1 MTATQSLAAFLTR
14 VADRVRAARAEG
26 EPVFGPVEVRE
37 GMLVCRARA
46 SAAPASYRLFLEQ
59 GRLWVSLVMAD
70 RWLSESI
77 ESDLVEHGDK
87 LEDLL
92 EEEMVELGRHPEAP
106 ARFEH
111 FRSDAL
117 LFTFR
122 SPLPISPEQAGSE
135 AAVDTAAVWLLA
147 YEATFRNLG
156 DMNEGAGEAD

>member
-1 MTATQSLAAFLTR
+1 MPATMPLAMFLNR
-14 VADRVRAARAEG
+14 VADRARAARSG
-26 EPVFGPVEVRE
+26 NEPVFGPVEVRE
-37 GMLVCRARA
+37 GMLVARARA
-46 SAAPASYRLFLEQ
+46 SAAPASYRVFLDG

-92 EEEMVELGRHPEAP
+92 EEEMVELGMHPERGAL
-106 ARFEH
+106 RFEH
-111 FRSDAL
+111 FRSDEL

-135 AAVDTAAVWLLA
+135 QAVETAAMWLRA
-147 YEATFRNLG
+147 YEAAFRNLG
-156 DMNEGAGEAD
+156 DMNEGAGEE

>member
-1 MTATQSLAAFLTR
+1 MPQPLATFLTR
-14 VADRVRAARAEG
+14 VAEKVRAASAEG
-26 EPVFGPVEVRE
+26 GPVFGPVEVRE

-46 SAAPASYRLFLEQ
+46 SAAPASYRLFLDQ
-59 GRLWVSLVMAD
+59 GRLWVALVMAD

-77 ESDLVEHGDK
+77 ESDLVEHGDR

-92 EEEMVELGRHPEAP
+92 EEEMVELGLHPAEP

-122 SPLPISPEQAGSE
+122 SPLPITPEQAGSDQ
-135 AAVDTAAVWLLA
+135 AVETAATWLLA
-147 YEATFRNLG
+147 YEAMFRNLG